1 MNVRSRNQWLDL
13 AFDKKPPP
21 QKKHPCLFF
30 KGEKLNVSAEC
41 APVLVSS
48 VLILAPP
55 LQSRAQPLSGAA
67 T

>member
-1 MNVRSRNQWLDL
+1 MSGAEISGWTWPLTRN
-13 AFDKKPPP
+13 PPP
-21 QKKHPCLFF
+21 KNHPCLFF

-41 APVLVSS
+41 APVLISS

-67 T
+67 A